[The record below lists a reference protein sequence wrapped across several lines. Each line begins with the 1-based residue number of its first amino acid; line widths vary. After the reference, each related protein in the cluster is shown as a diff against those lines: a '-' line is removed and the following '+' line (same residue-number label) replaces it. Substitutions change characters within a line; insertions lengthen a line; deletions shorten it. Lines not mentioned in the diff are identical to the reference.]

1 MSKTTQICATVPV
14 ELSND
19 ITDMANN
26 EDRTFSQM
34 VAILLKKAIK
44 EKNRKKISN
53 VKVKKESYSSSNS
66 RD

>member
-1 MSKTTQICATVPV
+1 MSKTTQICATVPI
-14 ELSND
+14 ELSD
-19 ITDMANN
+19 EIITMASN

-44 EKNRKKISN
+44 EKNRKKTTN
-53 VKVKKESYSSSNS
+53 VKIKKESHSSSNS

>member
-14 ELSND
+14 ELSD
-19 ITDMANN
+19 EIIAMSNN

-44 EKNRKKISN
+44 EKNRKKIAN
-53 VKVKKESYSSSNS
+53 VKI
-66 RD
+66 